1 MLYTLKLSWTFD
13 RLRDRRE
20 FLSRTRVETRKKTK
34 LSNIDPKLT
43 AHLLDMI

>member
-20 FLSRTRVETRKKTK
+20 FDSRARRDKKKTK